1 MNLVVKLGG
10 SLMTHS
16 VCEWTEILGR
26 PGGRSRLVVPGG
38 GIFAET
44 VRQAQMDAS
53 RRARFSHATAH
64 DMAILGMHQFG
75 LVLSENLPEYRRL
88 LTVKQ
93 VTEVAT
99 GGQATENCNG
109 LWLPDPHDLHSQPD
123 IVASWDM
130 TSDAFSVWI
139 AAQANIKEVVLV
151 YGFWAL
157 GNTPGFRKYWILDFQ
172 YVLFLRLF
180 VDFAGRTVFDA
191 KTKHG

>member
-16 VCEWTEILGR
+16 ICEWTAILGR

-44 VRQAQMDAS
+44 VRQAQRDAS
-53 RRARFSHATAH
+53 GHVRFGHAIAH

-75 LVLSENLPEYRRL
+75 LVLSEDLPEYQRL
-88 LTVKQ
+88 LTVRQ
-93 VTEVAT
+93 VIAAAQGER
-99 GGQATENCNG
+99 GIENCNG
-109 LWLPDPHDLHSQPD
+109 IWLPDPHDLRTQSD

-151 YGFWAL
+151 KSVPADELNDRPLLRFL
-157 GNTPGFRKYWILDFQ
+157 GAGEHSRLQEIL
-172 YVLFLRLF
+172 
-180 VDFAGRTVFDA
+180 AS
-191 KTKHG
+191 